1 MERTFL
7 WSRRLR
13 DSRLRAGRCVG
24 VDVGAE
30 RLVESG
36 DRLELLGTFETV
48 AQIAITLT
56 GFTGVVVAF
65 GRGELREWS
74 PEETFFLQAL
84 LSWSLGTM
92 FLALVPSGLSALSAL
107 HEPWRAAH
115 GLFALFHGG
124 VFLWWYRAAQRI
136 GLPTTAGSIAAIAVG
151 AVILAGEILVAL
163 GLLGGVAATLYLVA
177 LLWFLLLGAIM
188 FIALVFPRRLTQP
201 PND

>member
-1 MERTFL
+1 
-7 WSRRLR
+7 
-13 DSRLRAGRCVG
+13 
-24 VDVGAE
+24 
-30 RLVESG
+30 
-36 DRLELLGTFETV
+36 
-48 AQIAITLT
+48 
-56 GFTGVVVAF
+56 
-65 GRGELREWS
+65 
-74 PEETFFLQAL
+74 
-84 LSWSLGTM
+84 
-92 FLALVPSGLSALSAL
+92 
-107 HEPWRAAH
+107 
-115 GLFALFHGG
+115 